1 MVELE
6 SFFMIVN
13 AVSHQYMY
21 IIFMKNKQC
30 LEMFEK
36 VLGLKYQIFKHF

>member
-13 AVSHQYMY
+13 AVSHQYML
-21 IIFMKNKQC
+21 FMKNKC

-36 VLGLKYQIFKHF
+36 VLELKYQIFKHF